1 MSSTHIAMLNV
12 VGEAGRLAG
21 VSGKSISP
29 IPGSRRTTTVSAA
42 SVTKGTSTMSAAYV
56 AESLIISQGGKLVA
70 LIYPDW
76 EQVDKAGIQHS
87 EIEEL
92 MQQNID
98 QLNTEMPAYSKV
110 SCFKLYQEEFE
121 KTPKRSIKRYL
132 YQPAEEN

>member
-1 MSSTHIAMLNV
+1 ML
-12 VGEAGRLAG
+12 
-21 VSGKSISP
+21 
-29 IPGSRRTTTVSAA
+29 
-42 SVTKGTSTMSAAYV
+42 YV

-110 SCFKLYQEEFE
+110 FE

>member
-1 MSSTHIAMLNV
+1 MKKVWILAACMTLLLLLGGCRKGQEMETIEEGVYEIYYLNTAGTRLV
-12 VGEAGRLAG
+12 PMKYQPAAGEED
-21 VSGKSISP
+21 
-29 IPGSRRTTTVSAA
+29 
-42 SVTKGTSTMSAAYV
+42 KG
-56 AESLIISQGGKLVA
+56 A
-70 LIYPDW
+70 L
-76 EQVDKAGIQHS
+76 
-87 EIEEL
+87 IEEL

>member
-1 MSSTHIAMLNV
+1 MHPKLQRTEYLSEEIEDRLNNML
-12 VGEAGRLAG
+12 
-21 VSGKSISP
+21 
-29 IPGSRRTTTVSAA
+29 
-42 SVTKGTSTMSAAYV
+42 YV

>member
-1 MSSTHIAMLNV
+1 M
-12 VGEAGRLAG
+12 
-21 VSGKSISP
+21 P
-29 IPGSRRTTTVSAA
+29 
-42 SVTKGTSTMSAAYV
+42 YV

-70 LIYPDW
+70 LICPDW
-76 EQVDKAGIQHS
+76 EQVDKAGIRHS
-87 EIEEL
+87 GIEEL

-98 QLNTEMPAYSKV
+98 RLNTEMPAYCKV